1 MAENAV
7 NTAASTPTVTKV
19 MTSPLTP
26 EKRPQS
32 NGHASPIYQKTNQ
45 DSPSIKHTDALTPP
59 TVTEKKTQ
67 TNGHASPSRHP
78 ANTNSH
84 AGKQYMEGY
93 LKTDDRMRLAKE
105 RREER
110 ERGLAAREQ
119 AIKEKERRAQL
130 QYEKTVEERWKRLEE
145 QRQKE
150 ELRRAAVEEKRRQQ
164 LEEEKERLEALMR
177 RSLER
182 SLQLEN
188 RNKRW
193 AWGPNGTAQGDWE
206 NAPPSL
212 SAASAHPHDLA
223 APSPAAIESGNAHHG
238 HLNSMDKLKVNRL
251 VTHTHSSLAHCNS
264 AAELH
269 LSCLRCKVPSSPHRG
284 SPSRR
289 RNNHVPTEES
299 SGTLSAPNTPK
310 KERLRRER
318 RTGSPATGS
327 PVRRAK
333 SPADVTRRSAS
344 PATPKLLPK
353 SRTQSPC
360 TVRQYPPSPMKHR
373 PATPV
378 SDSNRK
384 TEDKQ
389 AEIVKSEDPKVGRSL
404 KAEIH
409 QNKSPNNES
418 LDKAPKMETTV
429 SSTPPPERRTIKI
442 ENHINGSKEKK
453 SVVLENQQK
462 KNEKLETPEKKHPIT
477 NCNDVTANKCAD
489 PSPVNSP
496 GRVVAGTTDAEEAS
510 RLLAERRRLA
520 RVLKEQEE
528 KQRRE
533 LEEQEKLKSER
544 LKKRQLEERA
554 RQEEKA
560 RQAEEEK
567 CRHEQERK
575 KREQEE
581 KKHKEKELQAQMEK
595 EKEEAE
601 IRAQKDAER
610 QRQKREIFK
619 QQEEQERQ
627 QRKKRIE
634 EIMKRT
640 RKGDGEMKREDSPEP
655 LSPVSHPISPPGGN
669 HLTSSSEVKSQAN
682 PIQTTSVHGQIDK
695 QESPGKRPENGCS
708 NEQMKSPAHMPAKNP
723 FLNGQVNINSTAVK
737 TEEKG
742 KVSEENAKTI
752 RQESKQVKTQSLQV
766 KEQIKREDT
775 SAAKVQVN
783 PLKSSPENT
792 VANIKS
798 IVMTDS
804 KPQVYTQVKV
814 PTNIPTHNLQE
825 NYLANGKCQTITQ
838 VAKQEASNQVKT
850 ADPVQMNGQATAQGP
865 RKDITGKKSDI
876 PHANAQRSS
885 TVTVPQAKTFTQAGR
900 HTITQ
905 VKSKEGGNDN
915 LPSSFTSLQ
924 ESKPPL
930 PLIRLDTLEGKS
942 GAAEDSADEVQ
953 YMEVSPVSREELI
966 SIPEFSPVNSPQQN
980 GMNNMCAL
988 EDLLDLTGQV
998 AYPRLS
1004 PAASL
1009 GDCNKNL
1016 IEGVCSPGSD
1026 SKLIPPSS
1034 DKHHVQ

>member
-7 NTAASTPTVTKV
+7 STTTVTKV

-26 EKRPQS
+26 EKKPQS
-32 NGHASPIYQKTNQ
+32 NGHSSPTYQKTNQ
-45 DSPSIKHTDALTPP
+45 GSPSMKQTDALAPP

-78 ANTNSH
+78 ANTNAH

-110 ERGLAAREQ
+110 EKSLAAREQ

-193 AWGPNGTAQGDWE
+193 VWGPNGTAQV
-206 NAPPSL
+206 PPS
-212 SAASAHPHDLA
+212 PHR
-223 APSPAAIESGNAHHG
+223 SPY
-238 HLNSMDKLKVNRL
+238 
-251 VTHTHSSLAHCNS
+251 
-264 AAELH
+264 
-269 LSCLRCKVPSSPHRG
+269 RG

-289 RNNHVPTEES
+289 RNNPVPVEES
-299 SGTLSAPNTPK
+299 SGAVSAPSTPK

-353 SRTQSPC
+353 NRTQSPC
-360 TVRQYPPSPMKHR
+360 AVRQYPPSPMKHR

-378 SDSNRK
+378 SDNNKK
-384 TEDKQ
+384 TQDKKAED
-389 AEIVKSEDPKVGRSL
+389 VKSQDPKEG
-404 KAEIH
+404 
-409 QNKSPNNES
+409 PNNES
-418 LDKAPKMETTV
+418 LDKAPKMETPV
-429 SSTPPPERRTIKI
+429 SGTPPPERRTIKI
-442 ENHINGSKEKK
+442 ENHTNGAKEKK
-453 SVVLENQQK
+453 SVVLESQQK
-462 KNEKLETPEKKHPIT
+462 KNDKMETPEKNHPKS
-477 NCNDVTANKCAD
+477 NCNDLTSNKCAD

-496 GRVVAGTTDAEEAS
+496 GKVVTGMTDAEEAS

-533 LEEQEKLKSER
+533 LEEQEKLKSEQ

-554 RQEEKA
+554 RQEEKN

-567 CRHEQERK
+567 CRQEQQQK

-581 KKHKEKELQAQMEK
+581 KKKKERELQAQMEK

-610 QRQKREIFK
+610 QRQEREHFK

-640 RKGDGEMKREDSPEP
+640 RKSDSEMKREDSPEP
-655 LSPVSHPISPPGGN
+655 LSPVSHPVSPPGGN
-669 HLTSSSEVKSQAN
+669 HLTSSAEVKSQAN
-682 PIQTTSVHGQIDK
+682 IMQTTTVHGQTYK
-695 QESPGKRPENGCS
+695 QERSEGKRPENGCM
-708 NEQMKSPAHMPAKNP
+708 NKQMKSSPHIPAKNP
-723 FLNGQVNINSTAVK
+723 SLNSQVNMNHSAVK

-752 RQESKQVKTQSLQV
+752 RQESEQVKTPSLQV
-766 KEQIKREDT
+766 KEEVKREDT
-775 SAAKVQVN
+775 STAKVQVT
-783 PLKSSPENT
+783 PLKSSLENT
-792 VANIKS
+792 VANITS
-798 IVMTDS
+798 VVTTES
-804 KPQVYTQVKV
+804 KPKVSTQVKV
-814 PTNIPTHNLQE
+814 PANMPTRSLQE
-825 NYLANGKCQTITQ
+825 NNLTDGKSQTITQ
-838 VAKQEASNQVKT
+838 VAKQEVSNQVKT
-850 ADPVQMNGQATAQGP
+850 PVTVQMNGQATAQGP
-865 RKDITGKKSDI
+865 KKDITVKKSDI
-876 PHANAQRSS
+876 PDANRQGTS
-885 TVTVPQAKTFTQAGR
+885 TVTVPQANTLTQTGG
-900 HTITQ
+900 HMITQ
-905 VKSKEGGNDN
+905 SKVGAKDHQ
-915 LPSSFTSLQ
+915 PSSLTPLP

-930 PLIRLDTLEGKS
+930 PLIHLDTLEGKS
-942 GAAEDSADEVQ
+942 GATEDSADEVQ
-953 YMEVSPVSREELI
+953 YMEVSPVSKEELI
-966 SIPEFSPVNSPQQN
+966 SIPEFSPVHSPQQN
-980 GMNNMCAL
+980 GMSNMRAL

-1026 SKLIPPSS
+1026 SKLIPTNPPAS

>member
-7 NTAASTPTVTKV
+7 NTAVSATTAATKV

-32 NGHASPIYQKTNQ
+32 NGHASPTHQKTNQ
-45 DSPSIKHTDALTPP
+45 GSPSIKHTDALTPP

-78 ANTNSH
+78 TNTNAH
-84 AGKQYMEGY
+84 ADMEGY

-110 ERGLAAREQ
+110 EKSLAAREQ

-164 LEEEKERLEALMR
+164 LEEEKSAFTTMFFLERLILKRSGQRMKEEQGGMRGSECLVFPVLERHTQERLEALMR

-206 NAPPSL
+206 NALPPL
-212 SAASAHPHDLA
+212 SAASALPHDLA
-223 APSPAAIESGNAHHG
+223 APSPAAIESGN
-238 HLNSMDKLKVNRL
+238 
-251 VTHTHSSLAHCNS
+251 
-264 AAELH
+264 
-269 LSCLRCKVPSSPHRG
+269 VPPSPHRSPYRG

-289 RNNHVPTEES
+289 RNNPVPTEES
-299 SGTLSAPNTPK
+299 SGAFSAPNTPK

-333 SPADVTRRSAS
+333 SPADVARRSAS

-378 SDSNRK
+378 NDSNRK

-389 AEIVKSEDPKVGRSL
+389 AEDVKTQDPQEGRSL

-429 SSTPPPERRTIKI
+429 SSTPPPERRTMKI
-442 ENHINGSKEKK
+442 ENHINGAKEKK

-462 KNEKLETPEKKHPIT
+462 KNEKVETPEKKHPKS
-477 NCNDVTANKCAD
+477 NGNDVTPNKCAD

-496 GRVVAGTTDAEEAS
+496 GKVAAGTTDAEEAS

-533 LEEQEKLKSER
+533 LEEQEKLKSEQ

-567 CRHEQERK
+567 CRQEQERK

-581 KKHKEKELQAQMEK
+581 KKQKEKELQAQMEK

-610 QRQKREIFK
+610 QRQERELSK

-627 QRKKRIE
+627 QRKKVVRPAAIH
-634 EIMKRT
+634 
-640 RKGDGEMKREDSPEP
+640 S
-655 LSPVSHPISPPGGN
+655 GN
-669 HLTSSSEVKSQAN
+669 HLASSAEVKSQPN
-682 PIQTTSVHGQIDK
+682 PIQTTSVHGATDK
-695 QESPGKRPENGCS
+695 QESPGKRPENGCA
-708 NEQMKSPAHMPAKNP
+708 NDQIKSPAHMASKNP
-723 FLNGQVNINSTAVK
+723 SMNGQVIINSTAVK
-737 TEEKG
+737 TQEKG

-752 RQESKQVKTQSLQV
+752 RQENEHVKTQCLQV
-766 KEQIKREDT
+766 KEETNREDT
-775 SAAKVQVN
+775 SAAKVQVT
-783 PLKSSPENT
+783 PLKSLPENT
-792 VANIKS
+792 VTNIKS
-798 IVMTDS
+798 TVMTDS
-804 KPQVYTQVKV
+804 KPQVSTQVK
-814 PTNIPTHNLQE
+814 PPANIPTNNLT
-825 NYLANGKCQTITQ
+825 NGKSQTITQ
-838 VAKQEASNQVKT
+838 VAKQEANNQVKT
-850 ADPVQMNGQATAQGP
+850 PDSVQMNGQAAAQGP
-865 RKDITGKKSDI
+865 RKDITVKKSDT
-876 PHANAQRSS
+876 PHANGQGSP
-885 TVTVPQAKTFTQAGR
+885 TVAVPQAKTVTQAGG
-900 HTITQ
+900 HMITQ

-915 LPSSFTSLQ
+915 VPSSLTPLP
-924 ESKPPL
+924 ESKTPL
-930 PLIRLDTLEGKS
+930 PLIHLETLEGKS

-953 YMEVSPVSREELI
+953 YMEVSPVSKEELI
-966 SIPEFSPVNSPQQN
+966 SIPEFSPMNSPQQN
-980 GMNNMCAL
+980 GTNNMRAL

-1026 SKLIPPSS
+1026 SKLIPNNSPSS
-1034 DKHHVQ
+1034 DKQHVQ

>member
-7 NTAASTPTVTKV
+7 NTAVSTTTAVTKV
-19 MTSPLTP
+19 MTSPLTQ

-32 NGHASPIYQKTNQ
+32 NGHASPTYQKTNQ
-45 DSPSIKHTDALTPP
+45 GSPSIKHTDALTPP

-182 SLQLEN
+182 SLQMEN

-193 AWGPNGTAQGDWE
+193 AWGPNGTAQ
-206 NAPPSL
+206 
-212 SAASAHPHDLA
+212 
-223 APSPAAIESGNAHHG
+223 
-238 HLNSMDKLKVNRL
+238 
-251 VTHTHSSLAHCNS
+251 
-264 AAELH
+264 
-269 LSCLRCKVPSSPHRG
+269 VPSSPHRG

-327 PVRRAK
+327 PVRRDK

-384 TEDKQ
+384 TEHKQ

-418 LDKAPKMETTV
+418 LNKAPKMETTV

-453 SVVLENQQK
+453 SVVLESQQK
-462 KNEKLETPEKKHPIT
+462 NNEKLETPEKKHPKS

-510 RLLAERRRLA
+510 RLLAERRHLA

-528 KQRRE
+528 KQHRE

-610 QRQKREIFK
+610 QRQEREIFK

-655 LSPVSHPISPPGGN
+655 LSPVYHPISPPGGN
-669 HLTSSSEVKSQAN
+669 HLTSSSEFKSQAN
-682 PIQTTSVHGQIDK
+682 PIHTTSVHGQIDK

-723 FLNGQVNINSTAVK
+723 FLNGQVNIDSTAVK

-752 RQESKQVKTQSLQV
+752 RQESEQVKPQSLQV
-766 KEQIKREDT
+766 KEEIKGEDT
-775 SAAKVQVN
+775 SAAKVQVT

-825 NYLANGKCQTITQ
+825 NYLTNGKCQTITQ

-850 ADPVQMNGQATAQGP
+850 PDPVQMNGQATAQGP

-876 PHANAQRSS
+876 PHANGQGSS

-915 LPSSFTSLQ
+915 LPSSLTSLQ

-953 YMEVSPVSREELI
+953 YMEVSPVSKEELI

-980 GMNNMCAL
+980 GMNNMRAL
-988 EDLLDLTGQV
+988 EDLLHLTGQV

-1016 IEGVCSPGSD
+1016 IEGVCSPGSV

>member
-1 MAENAV
+1 MAENPV
-7 NTAASTPTVTKV
+7 NTSTTGERKAANNA

-32 NGHASPIYQKTNQ
+32 NGHASPTYQKNNQ
-45 DSPSIKHTDALTPP
+45 GSPSVKPTDALTPP

-78 ANTNSH
+78 AN
-84 AGKQYMEGY
+84 AQADLEGY

-110 ERGLAAREQ
+110 EKSLAAREQ

-193 AWGPNGTAQGDWE
+193 VWGPNGPTQ
-206 NAPPSL
+206 
-212 SAASAHPHDLA
+212 
-223 APSPAAIESGNAHHG
+223 
-238 HLNSMDKLKVNRL
+238 
-251 VTHTHSSLAHCNS
+251 
-264 AAELH
+264 
-269 LSCLRCKVPSSPHRG
+269 VPSSPHRSPYRG

-289 RNNHVPTEES
+289 RNNPVQAEES
-299 SGTLSAPNTPK
+299 SGAVSAPNTPK

-327 PVRRAK
+327 PIRRAK

-360 TVRQYPPSPMKHR
+360 TVRQFPPSPMKHR
-373 PATPV
+373 TAI
-378 SDSNRK
+378 SENSKN

-389 AEIVKSEDPKVGRSL
+389 AEDVKESKFV

-409 QNKSPNNES
+409 QNKSINSEN
-418 LDKAPKMETTV
+418 LDKAAKIQPPIF
-429 SSTPPPERRTIKI
+429 STPPTERRTVKI
-442 ENHINGSKEKK
+442 ECNGTNGAKDKT
-453 SVVLENQQK
+453 SVALENQQK
-462 KNEKLETPEKKHPIT
+462 KNDKTETPEKKHPKS
-477 NCNDVTANKCAD
+477 NCADVTANKSAD
-489 PSPVNSP
+489 ASPVNSA
-496 GRVVAGTTDAEEAS
+496 GKVIAGTTDAEEAS

-520 RVLKEQEE
+520 RLLKEQQE
-528 KQRRE
+528 KQRRD
-533 LEEQEKLKSER
+533 LEEQEKLKSEQ

-554 RQEEKA
+554 RQEERI
-560 RQAEEEK
+560 RQAEQEK
-567 CRHEQERK
+567 CRLEQQQK

-581 KKHKEKELQAQMEK
+581 KKLKEKELQAHMEK

-601 IRAQKDAER
+601 SRAQKNAER
-610 QRQKREIFK
+610 QQQERELSK

-640 RKGDGEMKREDSPEP
+640 RKSDGEMKRDGSPEA
-655 LSPVSHPISPPGGN
+655 LSPVSYPVSPPGSN
-669 HLTSSSEVKSQAN
+669 HLISSAELKSPPHLLQSN
-682 PIQTTSVHGQIDK
+682 SMNGQTYK
-695 QESPGKRPENGCS
+695 QEIAGKRAETGCS
-708 NEQMKSPAHMPAKNP
+708 NEQVKSPSHIPIKKP
-723 FLNGQVNINSTAVK
+723 SPNGQMNTSATAAK

-742 KVSEENAKTI
+742 KVSEESAKTI
-752 RQESKQVKTQSLQV
+752 RQDTEHFRTQSLQP
-766 KEQIKREDT
+766 KED
-775 SAAKVQVN
+775 AKVQI
-783 PLKSSPENT
+783 SPPKCSPIHT
-792 VANIKS
+792 VANINITMTQISSQMKAPPNIPPRSFQENNLTNGKS
-798 IVMTDS
+798 QTLT
-804 KPQVYTQVKV
+804 QVVKQESGTQVKT
-814 PTNIPTHNLQE
+814 PLT
-825 NYLANGKCQTITQ
+825 
-838 VAKQEASNQVKT
+838 
-850 ADPVQMNGQATAQGP
+850 VQMNGQATNQVFK
-865 RKDITGKKSDI
+865 KDITVKKPDI
-876 PHANAQRSS
+876 PHANGQSSS
-885 TVTVPQAKTFTQAGR
+885 TATVPQAKSISQAGGHLITQA
-900 HTITQ
+900 
-905 VKSKEGGNDN
+905 KSKEGGKDSP
-915 LPSSFTSLQ
+915 PSSLTPLP

-930 PLIRLDTLEGKS
+930 PLIHLDTVEGKS
-942 GAAEDSADEVQ
+942 AAADDSADEVQ
-953 YMEVSPVSREELI
+953 YMEVSPVSKEELI

-980 GMNNMCAL
+980 GTSNMRAL

-1026 SKLIPPSS
+1026 SKLLSSNSPAS

>member
-7 NTAASTPTVTKV
+7 NTAASTPTAVTKV

-223 APSPAAIESGNAHHG
+223 APSPAAIESGN
-238 HLNSMDKLKVNRL
+238 
-251 VTHTHSSLAHCNS
+251 
-264 AAELH
+264 
-269 LSCLRCKVPSSPHRG
+269 VPSSPHRG

>member
-1 MAENAV
+1 MAENHV
-7 NTAASTPTVTKV
+7 NTSTTAATNA

-32 NGHASPIYQKTNQ
+32 NGHASPTHQKNNQ
-45 DSPSIKHTDALTPP
+45 GSPSVKPTDALTPP

-78 ANTNSH
+78 ANTNATQ
-84 AGKQYMEGY
+84 AGKQHLEGY

-110 ERGLAAREQ
+110 EKSLAAREQ

-193 AWGPNGTAQGDWE
+193 VWGPNGPTQGEWE
-206 NAPPSL
+206 NAPPPL
-212 SAASAHPHDLA
+212 LPHDLA
-223 APSPAAIESGNAHHG
+223 APSPAAIESGN
-238 HLNSMDKLKVNRL
+238 
-251 VTHTHSSLAHCNS
+251 
-264 AAELH
+264 
-269 LSCLRCKVPSSPHRG
+269 VPSSPHRSPYRG

-289 RNNHVPTEES
+289 RNNPVQAEES
-299 SGTLSAPNTPK
+299 SGAVSAPNTPK

-327 PVRRAK
+327 PIRRAK
-333 SPADVTRRSAS
+333 SPADFTRRSAS

-360 TVRQYPPSPMKHR
+360 TVRQFPPSPMKHR
-373 PATPV
+373 ITPAF
-378 SDSNRK
+378 SESSKN

-389 AEIVKSEDPKVGRSL
+389 AEDVKERKSV

-409 QNKSPNNES
+409 QNKSLNSES
-418 LDKAPKMETTV
+418 LDKSPKIEPPV
-429 SSTPPPERRTIKI
+429 SSTPPPERRTVKI
-442 ENHINGSKEKK
+442 EYNGTNGAKDKTR
-453 SVVLENQQK
+453 VALENQQK
-462 KNEKLETPEKKHPIT
+462 KIDRTETILNQHPKS
-477 NCNDVTANKCAD
+477 NCTDVTANKSAD
-489 PSPVNSP
+489 ASPVNSA
-496 GRVVAGTTDAEEAS
+496 GKVIAGTTDAEEAS

-520 RVLKEQEE
+520 RMLKEQQE
-528 KQRRE
+528 KQRRD
-533 LEEQEKLKSER
+533 LEEQEKLKSEQ

-554 RQEEKA
+554 RQEEKI
-560 RQAEEEK
+560 RQAEQEK
-567 CRHEQERK
+567 CRLEQQQK

-581 KKHKEKELQAQMEK
+581 KKLKEKELQAHMEK

-601 IRAQKDAER
+601 SRAQKNAER
-610 QRQKREIFK
+610 ERQERELFK

-640 RKGDGEMKREDSPEP
+640 RKSDSEMKRDGSPEA
-655 LSPVSHPISPPGGN
+655 LSPVSYPGSPPGSN
-669 HLTSSSEVKSQAN
+669 HLTSSTELKS
-682 PIQTTSVHGQIDK
+682 PPHLLQTNSMNGQTYK
-695 QESPGKRPENGCS
+695 QEITGKRPETGCT
-708 NEQMKSPAHMPAKNP
+708 NEQVKSPSHIPIKKP
-723 FLNGQVNINSTAVK
+723 SPNGQMNTSPTAAK

-742 KVSEENAKTI
+742 KVSEESAKTI
-752 RQESKQVKTQSLQV
+752 RQDTEHFRTQSLQP
-766 KEQIKREDT
+766 KEE
-775 SAAKVQVN
+775 AKVQI
-783 PLKSSPENT
+783 SPPKCSPIHT
-792 VANIKS
+792 VANINITMTQTSSQMKVPPNIPPRSFQENNLTNGKS
-798 IVMTDS
+798 QTL
-804 KPQVYTQVKV
+804 TQVV
-814 PTNIPTHNLQE
+814 
-825 NYLANGKCQTITQ
+825 
-838 VAKQEASNQVKT
+838 KQESGNQAKMSLT
-850 ADPVQMNGQATAQGP
+850 VQMNGQATNQGSK
-865 RKDITGKKSDI
+865 KDITVKKPDI
-876 PHANAQRSS
+876 PHANGQSSS
-885 TVTVPQAKTFTQAGR
+885 TATVPQVKSVTQAGG
-900 HTITQ
+900 HLITQ
-905 VKSKEGGNDN
+905 AKSKDGGKDSP
-915 LPSSFTSLQ
+915 PSSLTPLP

-930 PLIRLDTLEGKS
+930 PLIHLDTVEGKS
-942 GAAEDSADEVQ
+942 GAADDSADEVQ
-953 YMEVSPVSREELI
+953 YMEVSPVSKEELI

-980 GMNNMCAL
+980 GTSNMRAL

-1004 PAASL
+1004 SAASL

-1016 IEGVCSPGSD
+1016 IEGICSPGSD
-1026 SKLIPPSS
+1026 SKLLSS
-1034 DKHHVQ
+1034 HSPAAEKRHVQ

>member
-7 NTAASTPTVTKV
+7 NTDVSTTTVTQV

-32 NGHASPIYQKTNQ
+32 NSHASPTYQKTNQ
-45 DSPSIKHTDALTPP
+45 GSPSIKHTDALTPP

-67 TNGHASPSRHP
+67 TNGHASPSHHP
-78 ANTNSH
+78 PNTNAL

-110 ERGLAAREQ
+110 ERSLAAREQ

-206 NAPPSL
+206 NAPPPL
-212 SAASAHPHDLA
+212 SAASALPHDIA
-223 APSPAAIESGNAHHG
+223 APSPSAIESGN
-238 HLNSMDKLKVNRL
+238 
-251 VTHTHSSLAHCNS
+251 
-264 AAELH
+264 
-269 LSCLRCKVPSSPHRG
+269 VPSSPHRSPYRG

-289 RNNHVPTEES
+289 RNNPVPTEES
-299 SGTLSAPNTPK
+299 SGALSAPNTPK

-333 SPADVTRRSAS
+333 SPADVTRCSAS

-389 AEIVKSEDPKVGRSL
+389 AEDIRSQDPKEGRSL

-409 QNKSPNNES
+409 QNRSPNNES
-418 LDKAPKMETTV
+418 LDKEPKMETSV
-429 SSTPPPERRTIKI
+429 SSTPPPERRTKI

-462 KNEKLETPEKKHPIT
+462 KNEKVETPEKKNPKS
-477 NCNDVTANKCAD
+477 NCNDVTAD
-489 PSPVNSP
+489 PSPLNSP
-496 GRVVAGTTDAEEAS
+496 GKVVAGTTDAEEAS

-520 RVLKEQEE
+520 KVLKEQEE

-533 LEEQEKLKSER
+533 LEEQEKLKSEQ
-544 LKKRQLEERA
+544 LKKRQLENRA

-560 RQAEEEK
+560 HQAEEEK
-567 CRHEQERK
+567 CRQEQERK

-581 KKHKEKELQAQMEK
+581 KKQKEKELQAQTEK

-610 QRQKREIFK
+610 QRQERELFK

-640 RKGDGEMKREDSPEP
+640 RKSDCEMKREDSPEP
-655 LSPVSHPISPPGGN
+655 LSPVSHPISPPGSN
-669 HLTSSSEVKSQAN
+669 HLISNAEVKSQAN
-682 PIQTTSVHGQIDK
+682 SIQTTSVHGQSDK
-695 QESPGKRPENGCS
+695 QESPGKPPENGCA
-708 NEQMKSPAHMPAKNP
+708 NEQMKSPAHMPSKNP
-723 FLNGQVNINSTAVK
+723 SLNGHVNMNSTAVK
-737 TEEKG
+737 TQEKD

-752 RQESKQVKTQSLQV
+752 RQESEELKTQSLQM
-766 KEQIKREDT
+766 KEEIKREDA
-775 SAAKVQVN
+775 SAAKVQVT

-792 VANIKS
+792 VADIKS
-798 IVMTDS
+798 IVMTD
-804 KPQVYTQVKV
+804 KAPANT
-814 PTNIPTHNLQE
+814 PTHNNLT
-825 NYLANGKCQTITQ
+825 NGKSQTITQ
-838 VAKQEASNQVKT
+838 VAKQEANIQVKT
-850 ADPVQMNGQATAQGP
+850 PDSVQMNGQATAQGP
-865 RKDITGKKSDI
+865 KKEITVKKSDI
-876 PHANAQRSS
+876 PHANGQGSS
-885 TVTVPQAKTFTQAGR
+885 TVTVPQATTVPQAGG
-900 HTITQ
+900 HMITQ
-905 VKSKEGGNDN
+905 KPKEGGNDSP
-915 LPSSFTSLQ
+915 PSSLTPLP

-953 YMEVSPVSREELI
+953 YMEVSPVSKEELI
-966 SIPEFSPVNSPQQN
+966 SIPEFSPVNSPQQI
-980 GMNNMCAL
+980 GMNNMRAL

-1026 SKLIPPSS
+1026 SKLVPSNPPAS

>member
-1 MAENAV
+1 MAENPV
-7 NTAASTPTVTKV
+7 NTSTTAANNA

-32 NGHASPIYQKTNQ
+32 NGHASPTYQKNNQ
-45 DSPSIKHTDALTPP
+45 GSPSVKPTDALTPP

-78 ANTNSH
+78 ANAQ
-84 AGKQYMEGY
+84 AGKQYLEGY

-110 ERGLAAREQ
+110 EKSLAAREQ

-193 AWGPNGTAQGDWE
+193 VWGPNGPTQ
-206 NAPPSL
+206 
-212 SAASAHPHDLA
+212 
-223 APSPAAIESGNAHHG
+223 
-238 HLNSMDKLKVNRL
+238 
-251 VTHTHSSLAHCNS
+251 
-264 AAELH
+264 
-269 LSCLRCKVPSSPHRG
+269 VPSSPHRSPYRG

-289 RNNHVPTEES
+289 RNNPVQAEES
-299 SGTLSAPNTPK
+299 SGAVSAPNTPK

-327 PVRRAK
+327 PIRRAK

-360 TVRQYPPSPMKHR
+360 TVRQFPPSPMKHR
-373 PATPV
+373 TAI
-378 SDSNRK
+378 SENSKN

-389 AEIVKSEDPKVGRSL
+389 AEDVKESKFV

-409 QNKSPNNES
+409 QNKSINSEN
-418 LDKAPKMETTV
+418 LDKAAKIQPPIF
-429 SSTPPPERRTIKI
+429 STPPTERRTVKI
-442 ENHINGSKEKK
+442 ECNGTNGAKDKT
-453 SVVLENQQK
+453 SVALENQQK
-462 KNEKLETPEKKHPIT
+462 KNDKTETPEKKHPKS
-477 NCNDVTANKCAD
+477 NCADVTANKSAD
-489 PSPVNSP
+489 ASPVNSA
-496 GRVVAGTTDAEEAS
+496 GKVIAGTTDAEEAS

-520 RVLKEQEE
+520 RLLKEQQE
-528 KQRRE
+528 KQRRD
-533 LEEQEKLKSER
+533 LEEQEKLKSEQ

-554 RQEEKA
+554 RQEERI
-560 RQAEEEK
+560 RQAEQEK
-567 CRHEQERK
+567 CRLEQQQK

-581 KKHKEKELQAQMEK
+581 KKLKEKELQAHMEK

-601 IRAQKDAER
+601 SRAQKNAER
-610 QRQKREIFK
+610 QQQERELSK

-640 RKGDGEMKREDSPEP
+640 RKSDGEMKRDGSPEA
-655 LSPVSHPISPPGGN
+655 LSPVSYPVSPPGSN
-669 HLTSSSEVKSQAN
+669 HLISSAELKSPPHLLQSN
-682 PIQTTSVHGQIDK
+682 SMNGQTYK
-695 QESPGKRPENGCS
+695 QEIAGKRAETGCS
-708 NEQMKSPAHMPAKNP
+708 NEQVKSPSHIPIKKP
-723 FLNGQVNINSTAVK
+723 SPNGQMNTSATAAK

-742 KVSEENAKTI
+742 KVSEESAKTI
-752 RQESKQVKTQSLQV
+752 RQDTEHFRTQSLQP
-766 KEQIKREDT
+766 KED
-775 SAAKVQVN
+775 AKVQI
-783 PLKSSPENT
+783 SPPKCSPIHT
-792 VANIKS
+792 VANINITMTQISSQMKAPPNIPPRSFQENNLTNGKS
-798 IVMTDS
+798 QTLT
-804 KPQVYTQVKV
+804 QVVKQESGTQVKT
-814 PTNIPTHNLQE
+814 PLT
-825 NYLANGKCQTITQ
+825 
-838 VAKQEASNQVKT
+838 
-850 ADPVQMNGQATAQGP
+850 VQMNGQATNQVFK
-865 RKDITGKKSDI
+865 KDITVKKPDI
-876 PHANAQRSS
+876 PHANGQSSS
-885 TVTVPQAKTFTQAGR
+885 TATVPQAKSISQAGGHLITQA
-900 HTITQ
+900 
-905 VKSKEGGNDN
+905 KSKEGGKDSP
-915 LPSSFTSLQ
+915 PSSLTPLP

-930 PLIRLDTLEGKS
+930 PLIHLDTVEGKS
-942 GAAEDSADEVQ
+942 AAADDSADEVQ
-953 YMEVSPVSREELI
+953 YMEVSPVSKEELI

-980 GMNNMCAL
+980 GTSNMRAL

-1026 SKLIPPSS
+1026 SKLLSSNSPAS

>member
-1 MAENAV
+1 MAENPV
-7 NTAASTPTVTKV
+7 NTSTTAANNA

-32 NGHASPIYQKTNQ
+32 NGHASPTYQKNNQ
-45 DSPSIKHTDALTPP
+45 GSPSVKPTDALTPP

-78 ANTNSH
+78 AN
-84 AGKQYMEGY
+84 AQADLEGY

-110 ERGLAAREQ
+110 EKSLAAREQ

-193 AWGPNGTAQGDWE
+193 VWGPNGPTQ
-206 NAPPSL
+206 
-212 SAASAHPHDLA
+212 
-223 APSPAAIESGNAHHG
+223 
-238 HLNSMDKLKVNRL
+238 
-251 VTHTHSSLAHCNS
+251 
-264 AAELH
+264 
-269 LSCLRCKVPSSPHRG
+269 VPSSPHRSPYRG

-289 RNNHVPTEES
+289 RNNPVQAEES
-299 SGTLSAPNTPK
+299 SGAVSAPNTPK

-327 PVRRAK
+327 PIRRAK

-360 TVRQYPPSPMKHR
+360 TVRQFPPSPMKHR
-373 PATPV
+373 TAI
-378 SDSNRK
+378 SENSKN

-389 AEIVKSEDPKVGRSL
+389 AEDVKESKFV

-409 QNKSPNNES
+409 QNKSINSEN
-418 LDKAPKMETTV
+418 LDKAAKIQPPIF
-429 SSTPPPERRTIKI
+429 STPPTERRTVKI
-442 ENHINGSKEKK
+442 ECNGTNGAKDKT
-453 SVVLENQQK
+453 SVALENQQK
-462 KNEKLETPEKKHPIT
+462 KNDKTETPEKKHPKS
-477 NCNDVTANKCAD
+477 NCADVTANKSAD
-489 PSPVNSP
+489 ASPVNSA
-496 GRVVAGTTDAEEAS
+496 GKVIAGTTDAEEAS

-520 RVLKEQEE
+520 RLLKEQQE
-528 KQRRE
+528 KQRRD
-533 LEEQEKLKSER
+533 LEEQEKLKSEQ

-554 RQEEKA
+554 RQEERI
-560 RQAEEEK
+560 RQAEQEK
-567 CRHEQERK
+567 CRLEQQQK

-581 KKHKEKELQAQMEK
+581 KKLKEKELQAHMEK

-601 IRAQKDAER
+601 SRAQKNAER
-610 QRQKREIFK
+610 QQQERELSK

-640 RKGDGEMKREDSPEP
+640 RKSDGEMKRDGSPEA
-655 LSPVSHPISPPGGN
+655 LSPVSYPVSPPGSN
-669 HLTSSSEVKSQAN
+669 HLISSAELKSPPHLLQSN
-682 PIQTTSVHGQIDK
+682 SMNGQTYK
-695 QESPGKRPENGCS
+695 QEIAGKRAETGCS
-708 NEQMKSPAHMPAKNP
+708 NEQVKSPSHIPIKKP
-723 FLNGQVNINSTAVK
+723 SPNGQMNTSATAAK

-742 KVSEENAKTI
+742 KVSEESAKTI
-752 RQESKQVKTQSLQV
+752 RQDTEHFRTQSLQP
-766 KEQIKREDT
+766 KED
-775 SAAKVQVN
+775 AKVQI
-783 PLKSSPENT
+783 SPPKCSPIHT
-792 VANIKS
+792 VANINITMTQISSQMKAPPNIPPRSFQENNLTNGKS
-798 IVMTDS
+798 QTLT
-804 KPQVYTQVKV
+804 QVVKQESGTQVKT
-814 PTNIPTHNLQE
+814 PLT
-825 NYLANGKCQTITQ
+825 
-838 VAKQEASNQVKT
+838 
-850 ADPVQMNGQATAQGP
+850 VQMNGQATNQVFK
-865 RKDITGKKSDI
+865 KDITVKKPDI
-876 PHANAQRSS
+876 PHANGQSSS
-885 TVTVPQAKTFTQAGR
+885 TATVPQAKSISQAGGHLITQA
-900 HTITQ
+900 
-905 VKSKEGGNDN
+905 KSKEGGKDSP
-915 LPSSFTSLQ
+915 PSSLTPLP

-930 PLIRLDTLEGKS
+930 PLIHLDTVEGKS
-942 GAAEDSADEVQ
+942 AAADDSADEVQ
-953 YMEVSPVSREELI
+953 YMEVSPVSKEELI

-980 GMNNMCAL
+980 GTSNMRAL

-1026 SKLIPPSS
+1026 SKLLSSNSPAS

>member
-7 NTAASTPTVTKV
+7 NTAASTPTAVTKV

-223 APSPAAIESGNAHHG
+223 APSPAAIESGN
-238 HLNSMDKLKVNRL
+238 
-251 VTHTHSSLAHCNS
+251 
-264 AAELH
+264 
-269 LSCLRCKVPSSPHRG
+269 VPSSPHRG

-953 YMEVSPVSREELI
+953 YMEVR
-966 SIPEFSPVNSPQQN
+966 
-980 GMNNMCAL
+980 
-988 EDLLDLTGQV
+988 
-998 AYPRLS
+998 
-1004 PAASL
+1004 
-1009 GDCNKNL
+1009 
-1016 IEGVCSPGSD
+1016 
-1026 SKLIPPSS
+1026 
-1034 DKHHVQ
+1034 

>member
-1 MAENAV
+1 MAENPV
-7 NTAASTPTVTKV
+7 NTSTTANNA

-32 NGHASPIYQKTNQ
+32 NGHASPTYQKNNQ
-45 DSPSIKHTDALTPP
+45 GSPSVKPTDALTPP

-78 ANTNSH
+78 ANAQ
-84 AGKQYMEGY
+84 AGKQYLEGY

-110 ERGLAAREQ
+110 EKSLAAREQ

-193 AWGPNGTAQGDWE
+193 VWGPNGPTQ
-206 NAPPSL
+206 
-212 SAASAHPHDLA
+212 
-223 APSPAAIESGNAHHG
+223 
-238 HLNSMDKLKVNRL
+238 
-251 VTHTHSSLAHCNS
+251 
-264 AAELH
+264 
-269 LSCLRCKVPSSPHRG
+269 VPSSPHRSPYRG

-289 RNNHVPTEES
+289 RNNPVQAEES
-299 SGTLSAPNTPK
+299 SGAVSAPNTPK

-327 PVRRAK
+327 PIRRAK

-360 TVRQYPPSPMKHR
+360 TVRQFPPSPMKHR
-373 PATPV
+373 TAI
-378 SDSNRK
+378 SENSKN

-389 AEIVKSEDPKVGRSL
+389 AEDVKESKFV

-409 QNKSPNNES
+409 QNKSINSEN
-418 LDKAPKMETTV
+418 LDKAAKIQPPIF
-429 SSTPPPERRTIKI
+429 STPPTERRTVKI
-442 ENHINGSKEKK
+442 ECNGTNGAKDKT
-453 SVVLENQQK
+453 SVALENQQK
-462 KNEKLETPEKKHPIT
+462 KNDKTETPEKKHPKS
-477 NCNDVTANKCAD
+477 NCADVTANKSAD
-489 PSPVNSP
+489 ASPVNSA
-496 GRVVAGTTDAEEAS
+496 GKVIAGTTDAEEAS

-520 RVLKEQEE
+520 RLLKEQQE
-528 KQRRE
+528 KQRRD
-533 LEEQEKLKSER
+533 LEEQEKLKSEQ

-554 RQEEKA
+554 RQEERI
-560 RQAEEEK
+560 RQAEQEK
-567 CRHEQERK
+567 CRLEQQQK

-581 KKHKEKELQAQMEK
+581 KKLKEKELQAHMEK

-601 IRAQKDAER
+601 SRAQKNAER
-610 QRQKREIFK
+610 QQQERELSK

-640 RKGDGEMKREDSPEP
+640 RKSDGEMKRDGSPEA
-655 LSPVSHPISPPGGN
+655 LSPVSYPVSPPGSN
-669 HLTSSSEVKSQAN
+669 HLISSAELKSPPHLLQSN
-682 PIQTTSVHGQIDK
+682 SMNGQTYK
-695 QESPGKRPENGCS
+695 QEIAGKRAETGCS
-708 NEQMKSPAHMPAKNP
+708 NEQVKSPSHIPIKKP
-723 FLNGQVNINSTAVK
+723 SPNGQMNTSATAAK

-742 KVSEENAKTI
+742 KVSEESAKTI
-752 RQESKQVKTQSLQV
+752 RQDTEHFRTQSLQP
-766 KEQIKREDT
+766 KED
-775 SAAKVQVN
+775 AKVQI
-783 PLKSSPENT
+783 SPPKCSPIHT
-792 VANIKS
+792 VANINITMTQISSQMKAPPNIPPRSFQENNLTNGKS
-798 IVMTDS
+798 QTLT
-804 KPQVYTQVKV
+804 QVVKQESGTQVKT
-814 PTNIPTHNLQE
+814 PLT
-825 NYLANGKCQTITQ
+825 
-838 VAKQEASNQVKT
+838 
-850 ADPVQMNGQATAQGP
+850 VQMNGQATNQVFK
-865 RKDITGKKSDI
+865 KDITVKKPDI
-876 PHANAQRSS
+876 PHANGQSSS
-885 TVTVPQAKTFTQAGR
+885 TATVPQAKSISQAGGHLITQA
-900 HTITQ
+900 
-905 VKSKEGGNDN
+905 KSKEGGKDSP
-915 LPSSFTSLQ
+915 PSSLTPLP

-930 PLIRLDTLEGKS
+930 PLIHLDTVEGKS
-942 GAAEDSADEVQ
+942 AAADDSADEVQ
-953 YMEVSPVSREELI
+953 YMEVSPVSKEELI

-980 GMNNMCAL
+980 GTSNMRAL

-1026 SKLIPPSS
+1026 SKLLSSNSPAS

>member
-1 MAENAV
+1 MAENPV
-7 NTAASTPTVTKV
+7 NTSTTGERKAATNA

-32 NGHASPIYQKTNQ
+32 NGHASPTYQKNNQ
-45 DSPSIKHTDALTPP
+45 GSPSVKPTDALTPP

-78 ANTNSH
+78 ANAQ
-84 AGKQYMEGY
+84 AGKQYLEGY

-110 ERGLAAREQ
+110 EKSLAAREQ

-193 AWGPNGTAQGDWE
+193 VWGPNGPTQ
-206 NAPPSL
+206 
-212 SAASAHPHDLA
+212 
-223 APSPAAIESGNAHHG
+223 
-238 HLNSMDKLKVNRL
+238 
-251 VTHTHSSLAHCNS
+251 
-264 AAELH
+264 
-269 LSCLRCKVPSSPHRG
+269 VPSSPHRSPYRG

-289 RNNHVPTEES
+289 RNNPVQAEES
-299 SGTLSAPNTPK
+299 SGAVSAPNTPK

-327 PVRRAK
+327 PIRRAK

-360 TVRQYPPSPMKHR
+360 TVRQFPPSPMKHR
-373 PATPV
+373 TAI
-378 SDSNRK
+378 SENSKN

-389 AEIVKSEDPKVGRSL
+389 AEDVKESKFV

-409 QNKSPNNES
+409 QNKSINSEN
-418 LDKAPKMETTV
+418 LDKAAKIQPPIF
-429 SSTPPPERRTIKI
+429 STPPTERRTVKI
-442 ENHINGSKEKK
+442 ECNGTNGAKDKT
-453 SVVLENQQK
+453 SVALENQQK
-462 KNEKLETPEKKHPIT
+462 KNDKTETPEKKHKS
-477 NCNDVTANKCAD
+477 NCADVTANKSAD
-489 PSPVNSP
+489 ASPVNSA
-496 GRVVAGTTDAEEAS
+496 GKVIAGTTDAEEAS

-520 RVLKEQEE
+520 RLLKEQQE
-528 KQRRE
+528 KQRKD
-533 LEEQEKLKSER
+533 LEEQEKLKSEQ

-554 RQEEKA
+554 RQEERI
-560 RQAEEEK
+560 RQAEQEK
-567 CRHEQERK
+567 CRLEQQQK

-581 KKHKEKELQAQMEK
+581 KKLKEKELQAHMEK

-601 IRAQKDAER
+601 SRAQKNAER
-610 QRQKREIFK
+610 QQQERELSK

-640 RKGDGEMKREDSPEP
+640 RKSDGEMKRDGSPEA
-655 LSPVSHPISPPGGN
+655 LSPVSYPVSPPGSN
-669 HLTSSSEVKSQAN
+669 HLISSAELKSPPHLLQSN
-682 PIQTTSVHGQIDK
+682 SMNGQTYK
-695 QESPGKRPENGCS
+695 QEIAGKRAETGCS
-708 NEQMKSPAHMPAKNP
+708 NEQVKSPSHIPIKKP
-723 FLNGQVNINSTAVK
+723 SPNGQMNTSATAAK

-742 KVSEENAKTI
+742 KVSEESAKTI
-752 RQESKQVKTQSLQV
+752 RQDTEHFRTQSLQP
-766 KEQIKREDT
+766 KED
-775 SAAKVQVN
+775 AKVQI
-783 PLKSSPENT
+783 SPPKCSPIHT
-792 VANIKS
+792 VANINITMTQISSQMKAPPNIPPRSFQENNLTNGKS
-798 IVMTDS
+798 QTLT
-804 KPQVYTQVKV
+804 QVVKQESGTQVKT
-814 PTNIPTHNLQE
+814 PLT
-825 NYLANGKCQTITQ
+825 
-838 VAKQEASNQVKT
+838 
-850 ADPVQMNGQATAQGP
+850 VQMNGQATNQVFK
-865 RKDITGKKSDI
+865 KDITVKKPDI
-876 PHANAQRSS
+876 PHANGQSSS
-885 TVTVPQAKTFTQAGR
+885 TATVPQAKSISQAGGHLITQA
-900 HTITQ
+900 
-905 VKSKEGGNDN
+905 KSKEGGKDSP
-915 LPSSFTSLQ
+915 PSSLTPLP

-930 PLIRLDTLEGKS
+930 PLIHLDTVEGKS
-942 GAAEDSADEVQ
+942 AAADDSADEVQ
-953 YMEVSPVSREELI
+953 YMEVSPVSKEELI

-980 GMNNMCAL
+980 GTSNMRAL

-1026 SKLIPPSS
+1026 SKLLSSNSPAS

>member
-7 NTAASTPTVTKV
+7 NTAVCTTTAVTKV

-32 NGHASPIYQKTNQ
+32 NGHASPTYQKTNQ
-45 DSPSIKHTDALTPP
+45 GSPSIKHAEALTPP

-67 TNGHASPSRHP
+67 TNGPASPSCHP

-84 AGKQYMEGY
+84 ADMEGY
-93 LKTDDRMRLAKE
+93 LKTDDRMKLAKE

-110 ERGLAAREQ
+110 ERSLVAREQ
-119 AIKEKERRAQL
+119 AMKEKERRAQM

-177 RSLER
+177 KSLER

-193 AWGPNGTAQGDWE
+193 AWGPNSTAQGDWE
-206 NAPPSL
+206 NAPPPH
-212 SAASAHPHDLA
+212 SAASALPHDLA
-223 APSPAAIESGNAHHG
+223 APSPAAVKSGN
-238 HLNSMDKLKVNRL
+238 
-251 VTHTHSSLAHCNS
+251 
-264 AAELH
+264 
-269 LSCLRCKVPSSPHRG
+269 VPSSPHRG

-289 RNNHVPTEES
+289 RNNPVPTEES
-299 SGTLSAPNTPK
+299 SGALTAPNTPK

-333 SPADVTRRSAS
+333 SPADVTHRSAS

-360 TVRQYPPSPMKHR
+360 TVRQYPPSPAKHR

-389 AEIVKSEDPKVGRSL
+389 AEDVKSQDPKEGTSL

-409 QNKSPNNES
+409 QNKSPDNES

-442 ENHINGSKEKK
+442 ENHSNGSKEKK
-453 SVVLENQQK
+453 IVVLENQLK
-462 KNEKLETPEKKHPIT
+462 KNEKLENPEKKHPKS
-477 NCNDVTANKCAD
+477 NCNDVTAIKCAD

-520 RVLKEQEE
+520 RALKEQEE
-528 KQRRE
+528 KQCRE
-533 LEEQEKLKSER
+533 SEEQEKLKTEQ
-544 LKKRQLEERA
+544 LKKRQLEERT

-567 CRHEQERK
+567 CRQEQERK

-581 KKHKEKELQAQMEK
+581 KKHKEKELQALMEK

-601 IRAQKDAER
+601 IRSQKDAER
-610 QRQKREIFK
+610 QQQERELFK

-655 LSPVSHPISPPGGN
+655 LSPVSHPVSPPVGN
-669 HLTSSSEVKSQAN
+669 HLTSSSEDKSQAN

-695 QESPGKRPENGCS
+695 QESPGKRLENGCA
-708 NEQMKSPAHMPAKNP
+708 NEHMPAKNP

-742 KVSEENAKTI
+742 KASEENAKTI
-752 RQESKQVKTQSLQV
+752 RQESEQVKTQSLQV
-766 KEQIKREDT
+766 KEEIKREDT
-775 SAAKVQVN
+775 SAAKVAVT

-804 KPQVYTQVKV
+804 KPQVYTQVKAPV
-814 PTNIPTHNLQE
+814 NIPTHNLQE
-825 NYLANGKCQTITQ
+825 TNLTNGKSQTITQ
-838 VAKQEASNQVKT
+838 VAKQVASNQVKT
-850 ADPVQMNGQATAQGP
+850 PDPVQMNGQATAQGP
-865 RKDITGKKSDI
+865 RKDITVKKSDI
-876 PHANAQRSS
+876 PHANGQGSSMSQNPLCLLFVWTLWRGRVEWQRTLQMKCSTWRLGEFD
-885 TVTVPQAKTFTQAGR
+885 TVTVST
-900 HTITQ
+900 
-905 VKSKEGGNDN
+905 
-915 LPSSFTSLQ
+915 
-924 ESKPPL
+924 
-930 PLIRLDTLEGKS
+930 
-942 GAAEDSADEVQ
+942 
-953 YMEVSPVSREELI
+953 YPVHWT
-966 SIPEFSPVNSPQQN
+966 
-980 GMNNMCAL
+980 AL
-988 EDLLDLTGQV
+988 
-998 AYPRLS
+998 
-1004 PAASL
+1004 
-1009 GDCNKNL
+1009 
-1016 IEGVCSPGSD
+1016 
-1026 SKLIPPSS
+1026 
-1034 DKHHVQ
+1034 H

>member
-7 NTAASTPTVTKV
+7 STTTVTKV

-26 EKRPQS
+26 EKKPQS
-32 NGHASPIYQKTNQ
+32 NGHSSPTYQKTNQ
-45 DSPSIKHTDALTPP
+45 GSPSMKQTDALAPP

-78 ANTNSH
+78 ANTNAH
-84 AGKQYMEGY
+84 ADMEGY

-110 ERGLAAREQ
+110 EKSLAAREQ

-193 AWGPNGTAQGDWE
+193 VWGPNGTAQGDWE
-206 NAPPSL
+206 NAPPPL
-212 SAASAHPHDLA
+212 SAASALSHDLA

-251 VTHTHSSLAHCNS
+251 LTHTHSSLARCNS
-264 AAELH
+264 PAELH
-269 LSCLRCKVPSSPHRG
+269 LSCLRCKVPPSPHRSPYRG

-289 RNNHVPTEES
+289 RNNPVPVEES
-299 SGTLSAPNTPK
+299 SGAVSAPSTPK

-353 SRTQSPC
+353 NRTQSPC
-360 TVRQYPPSPMKHR
+360 AVRQYPPSPMKHR

-378 SDSNRK
+378 SDNNKK
-384 TEDKQ
+384 TQDKKAED
-389 AEIVKSEDPKVGRSL
+389 VKSQDPKEG
-404 KAEIH
+404 
-409 QNKSPNNES
+409 PNNES
-418 LDKAPKMETTV
+418 LDKAPKMETPV
-429 SSTPPPERRTIKI
+429 SGTPPPERRTIKI
-442 ENHINGSKEKK
+442 ENHTNGAKEKK
-453 SVVLENQQK
+453 SVVLESQQK
-462 KNEKLETPEKKHPIT
+462 KNDKMETPEKNHPKS
-477 NCNDVTANKCAD
+477 NCNDLTSNKCAD

-496 GRVVAGTTDAEEAS
+496 GKVVTGMTDAEEAS

-533 LEEQEKLKSER
+533 LEEQEKLKSEQ

-554 RQEEKA
+554 RQEEKN

-567 CRHEQERK
+567 CRQEQQQK

-581 KKHKEKELQAQMEK
+581 KKKKERELQAQMEK

-610 QRQKREIFK
+610 QRQEREHFK

-640 RKGDGEMKREDSPEP
+640 RKSDSEMKREDSPEP
-655 LSPVSHPISPPGGN
+655 LSPVSHPVSPPGGN
-669 HLTSSSEVKSQAN
+669 HLTSSAEVKSQAN
-682 PIQTTSVHGQIDK
+682 IMQTTTVHGQTYK
-695 QESPGKRPENGCS
+695 QERSEGKRPENGCM
-708 NEQMKSPAHMPAKNP
+708 NKQMKSSPHIPAKNP
-723 FLNGQVNINSTAVK
+723 SLNSQVNMNHSAVK

-752 RQESKQVKTQSLQV
+752 RQESEQVKTPSLQV
-766 KEQIKREDT
+766 KEEVKREDT
-775 SAAKVQVN
+775 STAKVQVT
-783 PLKSSPENT
+783 PLKSSLENT
-792 VANIKS
+792 VANITS
-798 IVMTDS
+798 VVTTES
-804 KPQVYTQVKV
+804 KPKVSTQVKV
-814 PTNIPTHNLQE
+814 PANMPTRSLQE
-825 NYLANGKCQTITQ
+825 NNLTDGKSQTITQ
-838 VAKQEASNQVKT
+838 VAKQEVSNQVKT
-850 ADPVQMNGQATAQGP
+850 PVTVQMNGQATAQGP
-865 RKDITGKKSDI
+865 KKDITVKKSDI
-876 PHANAQRSS
+876 PDANRQGTS
-885 TVTVPQAKTFTQAGR
+885 TVTVPQANTLTQTGG
-900 HTITQ
+900 HMITQ
-905 VKSKEGGNDN
+905 SKVGAKDHQ
-915 LPSSFTSLQ
+915 PSSLTPLP

-930 PLIRLDTLEGKS
+930 PLIHLDTLEGKS
-942 GAAEDSADEVQ
+942 GATEDSADEVQ
-953 YMEVSPVSREELI
+953 YMEVSPVSKEELI
-966 SIPEFSPVNSPQQN
+966 SIPEFSPVHSPQQN
-980 GMNNMCAL
+980 GMSNMRAL

-1026 SKLIPPSS
+1026 SKLIPTNPPAS

>member
-7 NTAASTPTVTKV
+7 NTAVSTTTAVTKV

-26 EKRPQS
+26 EKKPQS
-32 NGHASPIYQKTNQ
+32 NGHASPTYQKTNQ
-45 DSPSIKHTDALTPP
+45 GSPSIKQTDALAPP
-59 TVTEKKTQ
+59 NVTEKKTQ
-67 TNGHASPSRHP
+67 TNGHGSPSRHP
-78 ANTNSH
+78 ANTNAH
-84 AGKQYMEGY
+84 ADMEGY

-110 ERGLAAREQ
+110 EKSLVAREQ

-164 LEEEKERLEALMR
+164 LEEEKERLEAMMR

-193 AWGPNGTAQGDWE
+193 VWGPNGTAQGDWE
-206 NAPPSL
+206 NVPPPL
-212 SAASAHPHDLA
+212 SAASALPHDLA
-223 APSPAAIESGNAHHG
+223 APSPPAIESGN
-238 HLNSMDKLKVNRL
+238 
-251 VTHTHSSLAHCNS
+251 
-264 AAELH
+264 
-269 LSCLRCKVPSSPHRG
+269 VPSSPHRSPYRG

-289 RNNHVPTEES
+289 RNNPVPAEES
-299 SGTLSAPNTPK
+299 SGAASAPNTPK

-327 PVRRAK
+327 PVRQAK
-333 SPADVTRRSAS
+333 SPADVSRRSAS

-378 SDSNRK
+378 SDNNRK
-384 TEDKQ
+384 TQDKKAED
-389 AEIVKSEDPKVGRSL
+389 VKSQDTKEGPD
-404 KAEIH
+404 
-409 QNKSPNNES
+409 NES
-418 LDKAPKMETTV
+418 LDNAPKMETPV
-429 SSTPPPERRTIKI
+429 SGTPPPERRTVKI
-442 ENHINGSKEKK
+442 ENHTNGAKEKK
-453 SVVLENQQK
+453 SIILENQHN
-462 KNEKLETPEKKHPIT
+462 KNDKMETPEKNHTKS
-477 NCNDVTANKCAD
+477 NCNDATTNKCAD
-489 PSPVNSP
+489 PSPVNSA
-496 GRVVAGTTDAEEAS
+496 GKVVAGTTDAEEAS

-533 LEEQEKLKSER
+533 LEEQEKLKSEQ

-554 RQEEKA
+554 RQEEKT

-567 CRHEQERK
+567 CRQEQQQK
-575 KREQEE
+575 QREQEE
-581 KKHKEKELQAQMEK
+581 KKQKERELQAQMEK

-601 IRAQKDAER
+601 LRAQKDAER
-610 QRQKREIFK
+610 HRQEREHFK

-655 LSPVSHPISPPGGN
+655 LSPVSHPVSPPGGN
-669 HLTSSSEVKSQAN
+669 NLTSSAEVKSQASI
-682 PIQTTSVHGQIDK
+682 IQTTPVHSQTYT
-695 QESPGKRPENGCS
+695 QESEGKRSENGYM
-708 NEQMKSPAHMPAKNP
+708 NKQMKSAKNP
-723 FLNGQVNINSTAVK
+723 SLNGQLNIHHTTVK

-742 KVSEENAKTI
+742 KVSEENTKTT
-752 RQESKQVKTQSLQV
+752 RQEVEQLKTQSLQV
-766 KEQIKREDT
+766 KEEVKREDT
-775 SAAKVQVN
+775 STAKVQVT
-783 PLKSSPENT
+783 PLKSLPENT
-792 VANIKS
+792 VANIS
-798 IVMTDS
+798 VVTTDS
-804 KPQVYTQVKV
+804 KPKVSTQEIPANM
-814 PTNIPTHNLQE
+814 PTRSLQE
-825 NYLANGKCQTITQ
+825 NSLPNGKSQTITQ

-850 ADPVQMNGQATAQGP
+850 PVTVQMNGQATAQGP
-865 RKDITGKKSDI
+865 KKEITVKKSDI
-876 PHANAQRSS
+876 RHANGQGTS
-885 TVTVPQAKTFTQAGR
+885 TVSVPQAKTLTQAGG
-900 HTITQ
+900 HIMTQ
-905 VKSKEGGNDN
+905 VKSKEGGKDHPVSSLTP
-915 LPSSFTSLQ
+915 LP

-930 PLIRLDTLEGKS
+930 PLIHLDTLEGKS
-942 GAAEDSADEVQ
+942 GAAEDSGDQVQ
-953 YMEVSPVSREELI
+953 YMEVSPISKEELI
-966 SIPEFSPVNSPQQN
+966 SIPEFSPLNSPQQN
-980 GMNNMCAL
+980 GMSNMRAL

-1026 SKLIPPSS
+1026 SKLIPTNPPNS

>member
-1 MAENAV
+1 MAENPV
-7 NTAASTPTVTKV
+7 NTSTTGERKAANNA

-32 NGHASPIYQKTNQ
+32 NGHASPTYQKNNQ
-45 DSPSIKHTDALTPP
+45 GSPSVKPTDALTPP

-78 ANTNSH
+78 ANAQ
-84 AGKQYMEGY
+84 AGKQYLEGY

-110 ERGLAAREQ
+110 EKSLAAREQ

-193 AWGPNGTAQGDWE
+193 VWGPNGPTQ
-206 NAPPSL
+206 
-212 SAASAHPHDLA
+212 
-223 APSPAAIESGNAHHG
+223 
-238 HLNSMDKLKVNRL
+238 
-251 VTHTHSSLAHCNS
+251 
-264 AAELH
+264 
-269 LSCLRCKVPSSPHRG
+269 VPSSPHRSPYRG

-289 RNNHVPTEES
+289 RNNPVQAEES
-299 SGTLSAPNTPK
+299 SGAVSAPNTPK

-327 PVRRAK
+327 PIRRAK

-360 TVRQYPPSPMKHR
+360 TVRQFPPSPMKHR
-373 PATPV
+373 TAI
-378 SDSNRK
+378 SENSKN

-389 AEIVKSEDPKVGRSL
+389 AEDVKESKFV

-409 QNKSPNNES
+409 QNKSINSEN
-418 LDKAPKMETTV
+418 LDKAAKIQPPIF
-429 SSTPPPERRTIKI
+429 STPPTERRTVKI
-442 ENHINGSKEKK
+442 ECNGTNGAKDKT
-453 SVVLENQQK
+453 SVALENQQK
-462 KNEKLETPEKKHPIT
+462 KNDKTETPEKKHPKS
-477 NCNDVTANKCAD
+477 NCADVTANKSAD
-489 PSPVNSP
+489 ASPVNSA
-496 GRVVAGTTDAEEAS
+496 GKVIAGTTDAEEAS

-520 RVLKEQEE
+520 RLLKEQQE
-528 KQRRE
+528 KQRRD
-533 LEEQEKLKSER
+533 LEEQEKLKSEQ

-554 RQEEKA
+554 RQEERI
-560 RQAEEEK
+560 RQAEQEK
-567 CRHEQERK
+567 CRLEQQQK

-581 KKHKEKELQAQMEK
+581 KKLKEKELQAHMEK

-601 IRAQKDAER
+601 SRAQKNAER
-610 QRQKREIFK
+610 QQQERELSK

-640 RKGDGEMKREDSPEP
+640 RKSDGEMKRDGSPEA
-655 LSPVSHPISPPGGN
+655 LSPVSYPVSPPGSN
-669 HLTSSSEVKSQAN
+669 HLISSAELKSPPHLLQSN
-682 PIQTTSVHGQIDK
+682 SMNGQTYK
-695 QESPGKRPENGCS
+695 QEIAGKRAETGCS
-708 NEQMKSPAHMPAKNP
+708 NEQVKSPSHIPIKKP
-723 FLNGQVNINSTAVK
+723 SPNGQMNTSATAAK

-742 KVSEENAKTI
+742 KVSEESAKTI
-752 RQESKQVKTQSLQV
+752 RQDTEHFRTQSLQP
-766 KEQIKREDT
+766 KED
-775 SAAKVQVN
+775 AKVQI
-783 PLKSSPENT
+783 SPPKCSPIHT
-792 VANIKS
+792 VANINITMTQISSQMKAPPNIPPRSFQENNLTNGKS
-798 IVMTDS
+798 QTLT
-804 KPQVYTQVKV
+804 QVVKQESGTQVKT
-814 PTNIPTHNLQE
+814 PLT
-825 NYLANGKCQTITQ
+825 
-838 VAKQEASNQVKT
+838 
-850 ADPVQMNGQATAQGP
+850 VQMNGQATNQVFK
-865 RKDITGKKSDI
+865 KDITVKKPDI
-876 PHANAQRSS
+876 PHANGQSSS
-885 TVTVPQAKTFTQAGR
+885 TATVPQAKSISQAGGHLITQA
-900 HTITQ
+900 
-905 VKSKEGGNDN
+905 KSKEGGKDSP
-915 LPSSFTSLQ
+915 PSSLTPLP

-930 PLIRLDTLEGKS
+930 PLIHLDTVEGKS
-942 GAAEDSADEVQ
+942 AAADDSADEVQ
-953 YMEVSPVSREELI
+953 YMEVSPVSKEELI

-980 GMNNMCAL
+980 GTSNMRAL

-1026 SKLIPPSS
+1026 SKLLSSNSPAS

>member
-1 MAENAV
+1 MAENTV
-7 NTAASTPTVTKV
+7 NTAVSTTTAVTKV

-26 EKRPQS
+26 EKRPQINS
-32 NGHASPIYQKTNQ
+32 HGSPTYQKTNQ
-45 DSPSIKHTDALTPP
+45 GSPSPKHTDALTPP

-78 ANTNSH
+78 PNTNAL

-110 ERGLAAREQ
+110 EKSLAAREQ

-164 LEEEKERLEALMR
+164 LEEEKERLETLMR
-177 RSLER
+177 KSLER
-182 SLQLEN
+182 SLHLEN

-193 AWGPNGTAQGDWE
+193 AWGPNGTTQGDWE
-206 NAPPSL
+206 NAPPPL
-212 SAASAHPHDLA
+212 SAASALSHDLA
-223 APSPAAIESGNAHHG
+223 APSPAAIESGNA
-238 HLNSMDKLKVNRL
+238 L
-251 VTHTHSSLAHCNS
+251 
-264 AAELH
+264 
-269 LSCLRCKVPSSPHRG
+269 SSPHRLPYRG

-289 RNNHVPTEES
+289 RNNPVPTEES
-299 SGTLSAPNTPK
+299 SRALSAPNTPK

-389 AEIVKSEDPKVGRSL
+389 AEDIRSQDPKEGRSL
-404 KAEIH
+404 KAEI
-409 QNKSPNNES
+409 NPNRSPNSES
-418 LDKAPKMETTV
+418 PDKEPKMETSV
-429 SSTPPPERRTIKI
+429 SSTTPPERRTIKI
-442 ENHINGSKEKK
+442 ENHITGSKEKK
-453 SVVLENQQK
+453 SAVLENQQK
-462 KNEKLETPEKKHPIT
+462 GNEKVETPEKKNPKS
-477 NCNDVTANKCAD
+477 NCNDVTAE
-489 PSPVNSP
+489 PSPLNSP
-496 GRVVAGTTDAEEAS
+496 GKVVPGTTDAEEAS

-533 LEEQEKLKSER
+533 LEEQEKIKSEQI
-544 LKKRQLEERA
+544 KKRQLEERA

-560 RQAEEEK
+560 RQANEEK
-567 CRHEQERK
+567 CRQEQERK

-581 KKHKEKELQAQMEK
+581 KKQKEKELQAQMEK
-595 EKEEAE
+595 EKVEAE
-601 IRAQKDAER
+601 IHAQKDAER
-610 QRQKREIFK
+610 QRQERELFK

-627 QRKKRIE
+627 QRKKRID

-640 RKGDGEMKREDSPEP
+640 RKSDGEMKREDSPEP
-655 LSPVSHPISPPGGN
+655 LSPVSHPISPPGRN
-669 HLTSSSEVKSQAN
+669 HLISNSEVKSQASS
-682 PIQTTSVHGQIDK
+682 IQTTSVHGQTDK
-695 QESPGKRPENGCS
+695 QESSGKRPENGCA
-708 NEQMKSPAHMPAKNP
+708 NEQMNSPAHMPSKNP
-723 FLNGQVNINSTAVK
+723 SLNAHANMNSTAVK
-737 TEEKG
+737 TQEKE

-752 RQESKQVKTQSLQV
+752 RQESKEVKTQSLQM
-766 KEQIKREDT
+766 KEKIKREDA
-775 SAAKVQVN
+775 SAAKVQVT

-804 KPQVYTQVKV
+804 KSQVKA
-814 PTNIPTHNLQE
+814 PANTPTHNNLT
-825 NYLANGKCQTITQ
+825 NGKSQTITQ
-838 VAKQEASNQVKT
+838 VVKQEANIQVKT
-850 ADPVQMNGQATAQGP
+850 PDSVQMNGQTTAQGP
-865 RKDITGKKSDI
+865 MKEITVKKSDI
-876 PHANAQRSS
+876 PHANGQGSS
-885 TVTVPQAKTFTQAGR
+885 TVTVPQANTVPQAGG
-900 HTITQ
+900 HMITQ
-905 VKSKEGGNDN
+905 KPKEGGNHEP
-915 LPSSFTSLQ
+915 PSSLTPLS
-924 ESKPPL
+924 ESKAPL
-930 PLIRLDTLEGKS
+930 PLIRLEGKS
-942 GAAEDSADEVQ
+942 GAADEVQ
-953 YMEVSPVSREELI
+953 YMEVSPVSKEELI

-980 GMNNMCAL
+980 GMSNMRAL

-1016 IEGVCSPGSD
+1016 IEGICSPGAD
-1026 SKLIPPSS
+1026 SKLIPTKPPAS

>member
-7 NTAASTPTVTKV
+7 NTAVSTTTAVTKV

-32 NGHASPIYQKTNQ
+32 NSHASPTYQKTNQ
-45 DSPSIKHTDALTPP
+45 VSPSIKHTDALTPP
-59 TVTEKKTQ
+59 TVTEKKTH
-67 TNGHASPSRHP
+67 NGHASPSPSRHP
-78 ANTNSH
+78 PNTNAL

-110 ERGLAAREQ
+110 EKSLAAREQ

-150 ELRRAAVEEKRRQQ
+150 ELRRAAVEEKRRHQ
-164 LEEEKERLEALMR
+164 LEEEKERLETLMR
-177 RSLER
+177 KSLER

-206 NAPPSL
+206 NAPPPL
-212 SAASAHPHDLA
+212 SAASTLPHDLA
-223 APSPAAIESGNAHHG
+223 VPSPAAIESGN
-238 HLNSMDKLKVNRL
+238 
-251 VTHTHSSLAHCNS
+251 
-264 AAELH
+264 
-269 LSCLRCKVPSSPHRG
+269 VPSSPHRLPYRG

-289 RNNHVPTEES
+289 RNNPVPTEES
-299 SGTLSAPNTPK
+299 NRALSAPNTPK

-373 PATPV
+373 PSTPA

-389 AEIVKSEDPKVGRSL
+389 AEDIRSQDPKEGRSL

-409 QNKSPNNES
+409 QNRSPNNES
-418 LDKAPKMETTV
+418 LDKEPKMETSV
-429 SSTPPPERRTIKI
+429 SSTPPPERRTMKI

-462 KNEKLETPEKKHPIT
+462 KNEKVETPEKKNPKS
-477 NCNDVTANKCAD
+477 NCNDVTAD
-489 PSPVNSP
+489 PSPLNSP
-496 GRVVAGTTDAEEAS
+496 GKAVAGTTDAEEAS

-533 LEEQEKLKSER
+533 LEEQEKIKSEQ

-554 RQEEKA
+554 RLKEKA
-560 RQAEEEK
+560 CQAEEEK
-567 CRHEQERK
+567 CRQEQERK

-581 KKHKEKELQAQMEK
+581 KKQKEKELQAQMEK
-595 EKEEAE
+595 EKEEAD

-610 QRQKREIFK
+610 QQQERELFK

-640 RKGDGEMKREDSPEP
+640 RKSDGEMKREDSPEP
-655 LSPVSHPISPPGGN
+655 LSPVSHPNSPPGHN
-669 HLTSSSEVKSQAN
+669 HLISNAEVKSQAN
-682 PIQTTSVHGQIDK
+682 SIQTTSVHDQTDK
-695 QESPGKRPENGCS
+695 QESPGKPPENGCA
-708 NEQMKSPAHMPAKNP
+708 NEQMKSTAHMPSKNP
-723 FLNGQVNINSTAVK
+723 SSNGHVNMNPTAVK
-737 TEEKG
+737 TQEKE
-742 KVSEENAKTI
+742 KVSEENAKTV
-752 RQESKQVKTQSLQV
+752 RQESEEVKTQSLQM
-766 KEQIKREDT
+766 KEEIKREDA
-775 SAAKVQVN
+775 SAAKVQVT

-804 KPQVYTQVKV
+804 KSQVKA
-814 PTNIPTHNLQE
+814 PANTPTHNMT
-825 NYLANGKCQTITQ
+825 NGKSQTITQ
-838 VAKQEASNQVKT
+838 VDKQEASIQVKT
-850 ADPVQMNGQATAQGP
+850 PDSVQMNGQATAQGP
-865 RKDITGKKSDI
+865 EKEITVKKSDI
-876 PHANAQRSS
+876 PCANGQRSS
-885 TVTVPQAKTFTQAGR
+885 MVTVPQAKTVPQAGG
-900 HTITQ
+900 HMITQ
-905 VKSKEGGNDN
+905 KPKEGGNDDP
-915 LPSSFTSLQ
+915 PSSLTPLP

-930 PLIRLDTLEGKS
+930 PLIRLEGKS
-942 GAAEDSADEVQ
+942 GAADEVQ
-953 YMEVSPVSREELI
+953 YMEVSPVSKEELI

-980 GMNNMCAL
+980 GMNNMRAL

-1026 SKLIPPSS
+1026 SKLIPTNPPAS

>member
-7 NTAASTPTVTKV
+7 NTAASTPTAVTKV

-84 AGKQYMEGY
+84 ADMEGY

-193 AWGPNGTAQGDWE
+193 AWGPNGTAQ
-206 NAPPSL
+206 
-212 SAASAHPHDLA
+212 
-223 APSPAAIESGNAHHG
+223 
-238 HLNSMDKLKVNRL
+238 
-251 VTHTHSSLAHCNS
+251 
-264 AAELH
+264 
-269 LSCLRCKVPSSPHRG
+269 VPSSPHRG

>member
-7 NTAASTPTVTKV
+7 NTAVSTTTAVTKV

-32 NGHASPIYQKTNQ
+32 NDHASPTYQKTNQ
-45 DSPSIKHTDALTPP
+45 GSPSIKHTDALTPP

-78 ANTNSH
+78 PNTNAH
-84 AGKQYMEGY
+84 ADMEGY

-110 ERGLAAREQ
+110 ERSLAAREQ

-130 QYEKTVEERWKRLEE
+130 QYEKTVEERWKRLDE

-193 AWGPNGTAQGDWE
+193 TWGPNGTAQAD
-206 NAPPSL
+206 
-212 SAASAHPHDLA
+212 
-223 APSPAAIESGNAHHG
+223 HG
-238 HLNSMDKLKVNRL
+238 HLNSMDKLKLNRL
-251 VTHTHSSLAHCNS
+251 LTHTHSSLARCNS

-269 LSCLRCKVPSSPHRG
+269 LSCLRCKVPSSPHRSPYRG

-289 RNNHVPTEES
+289 RNNPVPTEES
-299 SGTLSAPNTPK
+299 SGALSAPNTPK

-353 SRTQSPC
+353 NRTQSPC

-373 PATPV
+373 SATPV

-389 AEIVKSEDPKVGRSL
+389 AEDIKSQDPKEGRSL

-418 LDKAPKMETTV
+418 LDKEPKIETSV

-462 KNEKLETPEKKHPIT
+462 KNEKVETPEKKHPKS
-477 NCNDVTANKCAD
+477 NCNDVTAD
-489 PSPVNSP
+489 PSPLNSP
-496 GRVVAGTTDAEEAS
+496 GKVVAGTTDAEEAS
-510 RLLAERRRLA
+510 RLLAEHRRLA

-533 LEEQEKLKSER
+533 LEEQEKLKSEQ

-567 CRHEQERK
+567 SRQEQERK

-581 KKHKEKELQAQMEK
+581 KKQKEKELQAQMEK

-601 IRAQKDAER
+601 VRAQKDAER
-610 QRQKREIFK
+610 QRQERELFK

-640 RKGDGEMKREDSPEP
+640 RRSDGEMKREDSPEP
-655 LSPVSHPISPPGGN
+655 LSPVSHPVSPPGSN
-669 HLTSSSEVKSQAN
+669 HLISNAEDKSQAN
-682 PIQTTSVHGQIDK
+682 SIQTTSVHGQTDK
-695 QESPGKRPENGCS
+695 QESPRKRPENGCA
-708 NEQMKSPAHMPAKNP
+708 NEQMKSPAHLPSKNP
-723 FLNGQVNINSTAVK
+723 SLNGHVNMNSTAVK
-737 TEEKG
+737 TQEKE

-752 RQESKQVKTQSLQV
+752 TQESKQVKTQSLQM
-766 KEQIKREDT
+766 KEEVKREDA
-775 SAAKVQVN
+775 SAAKVQVT

-792 VANIKS
+792 ETNIKS
-798 IVMTDS
+798 IVTTDS
-804 KPQVYTQVKV
+804 KSQVKA
-814 PTNIPTHNLQE
+814 PANTPTHNNLT
-825 NYLANGKCQTITQ
+825 NGKSQTITQ
-838 VAKQEASNQVKT
+838 VAKQEANNQVKT
-850 ADPVQMNGQATAQGP
+850 PDSVQMNGQATAQGP
-865 RKDITGKKSDI
+865 KKEITVKKSDI
-876 PHANAQRSS
+876 PQRSGQGSS
-885 TVTVPQAKTFTQAGR
+885 TVTVPQAKTVPQAGE
-900 HTITQ
+900 HMITQ
-905 VKSKEGGNDN
+905 KPKEGENVN
-915 LPSSFTSLQ
+915 LPSSLTPLP

-942 GAAEDSADEVQ
+942 GAADEVQ
-953 YMEVSPVSREELI
+953 YMEVSPISKEELI

-980 GMNNMCAL
+980 GMNNMRAL

-1016 IEGVCSPGSD
+1016 IEGICSPGSD
-1026 SKLIPPSS
+1026 SKLIPTNPLAS

>member
-1 MAENAV
+1 MAENPV
-7 NTAASTPTVTKV
+7 NTSTTAATNA

-32 NGHASPIYQKTNQ
+32 NGHASPTYQKNNQ
-45 DSPSIKHTDALTPP
+45 GSPSVKPTDALTPP

-78 ANTNSH
+78 ANAQ
-84 AGKQYMEGY
+84 AGKQYLEGY

-110 ERGLAAREQ
+110 EKSLAAREQ

-193 AWGPNGTAQGDWE
+193 VWGPNGPTQGEWE
-206 NAPPSL
+206 NAPPPL
-212 SAASAHPHDLA
+212 LPHDLA
-223 APSPAAIESGNAHHG
+223 APSPAAIESGNACHG
-238 HLNSMDKLKVNRL
+238 HLSMDKVKANRL
-251 VTHTHSSLAHCNS
+251 LTHTHSSLARCNS
-264 AAELH
+264 AAELN
-269 LSCLRCKVPSSPHRG
+269 LSCLRCKVPSSPHRSPYRG

-289 RNNHVPTEES
+289 RNNPVQAEES
-299 SGTLSAPNTPK
+299 SGAVSAPNTPK

-327 PVRRAK
+327 PIRRAK

-360 TVRQYPPSPMKHR
+360 TVRQFPPSPMKHR
-373 PATPV
+373 TAI
-378 SDSNRK
+378 SENSKN

-389 AEIVKSEDPKVGRSL
+389 AEDVKESKFV

-409 QNKSPNNES
+409 QNKSINSEN
-418 LDKAPKMETTV
+418 LDKAAKIQPPIF
-429 SSTPPPERRTIKI
+429 STPPTERRTVKI
-442 ENHINGSKEKK
+442 ECNGTNGAKDKT
-453 SVVLENQQK
+453 SVALENQQK
-462 KNEKLETPEKKHPIT
+462 KNDKTETPEKKHKS
-477 NCNDVTANKCAD
+477 NCADVTANKSAD
-489 PSPVNSP
+489 ASPVNSA
-496 GRVVAGTTDAEEAS
+496 GKVIAGTTDAEEAS

-520 RVLKEQEE
+520 RLLKEQQE
-528 KQRRE
+528 KQRKD
-533 LEEQEKLKSER
+533 LEEQEKLKSEQ

-554 RQEEKA
+554 RQEERI
-560 RQAEEEK
+560 RQAEQEK
-567 CRHEQERK
+567 CRLEQQQK

-581 KKHKEKELQAQMEK
+581 KKLKEKELQAHMEK

-601 IRAQKDAER
+601 SRAQKNAER
-610 QRQKREIFK
+610 QQQERELSK

-640 RKGDGEMKREDSPEP
+640 RKSDGEMKRDGSPEA
-655 LSPVSHPISPPGGN
+655 LSPVSYPVSPPGSN
-669 HLTSSSEVKSQAN
+669 HLISSAELKSPPHLLQSN
-682 PIQTTSVHGQIDK
+682 SMNGQTYK
-695 QESPGKRPENGCS
+695 QEIAGKRAETGCS
-708 NEQMKSPAHMPAKNP
+708 NEQVKSPSHIPIKKP
-723 FLNGQVNINSTAVK
+723 SPNGQMNTSATAAK

-742 KVSEENAKTI
+742 KVSEESAKTI
-752 RQESKQVKTQSLQV
+752 RQDTEHFRTQSLQP
-766 KEQIKREDT
+766 KED
-775 SAAKVQVN
+775 AKVQI
-783 PLKSSPENT
+783 SPPKCSPIHT
-792 VANIKS
+792 VANINITMTQISSQMKAPPNIPPRSFQENNLTNGKS
-798 IVMTDS
+798 QTLT
-804 KPQVYTQVKV
+804 QVVKQESGTQVKT
-814 PTNIPTHNLQE
+814 PLT
-825 NYLANGKCQTITQ
+825 
-838 VAKQEASNQVKT
+838 
-850 ADPVQMNGQATAQGP
+850 VQMNGQATNQVFK
-865 RKDITGKKSDI
+865 KDITVKKPDI
-876 PHANAQRSS
+876 PHANGQSSS
-885 TVTVPQAKTFTQAGR
+885 TATVPQAKSISQAGGHLITQA
-900 HTITQ
+900 
-905 VKSKEGGNDN
+905 KSKEGGKDSP
-915 LPSSFTSLQ
+915 PSSLTPLP

-930 PLIRLDTLEGKS
+930 PLIHLDTVEGKS
-942 GAAEDSADEVQ
+942 AAADDSADEVQ
-953 YMEVSPVSREELI
+953 YMEVSPVSKEELI

-980 GMNNMCAL
+980 GTSNMRAL

-1026 SKLIPPSS
+1026 SKLLSSNSPAS

>member
-7 NTAASTPTVTKV
+7 NTAVSTTTVTKV

-26 EKRPQS
+26 EKKPQS
-32 NGHASPIYQKTNQ
+32 NGHASPTYQKTNQ
-45 DSPSIKHTDALTPP
+45 GSPSIKQNDALAPP

-78 ANTNSH
+78 ANTNAH
-84 AGKQYMEGY
+84 AGKQYVEGY

-110 ERGLAAREQ
+110 EKSLAAREQ

-193 AWGPNGTAQGDWE
+193 VWGPNGTAQGDWE
-206 NAPPSL
+206 NAPPPL
-212 SAASAHPHDLA
+212 SAASALSHDLA
-223 APSPAAIESGNAHHG
+223 APSPPVIESGN
-238 HLNSMDKLKVNRL
+238 
-251 VTHTHSSLAHCNS
+251 
-264 AAELH
+264 
-269 LSCLRCKVPSSPHRG
+269 VPPSPHRSPYRG

-289 RNNHVPTEES
+289 RNNPVPVEES
-299 SGTLSAPNTPK
+299 SGAVSAPSTPK

-353 SRTQSPC
+353 NRTQSPC
-360 TVRQYPPSPMKHR
+360 AVRQYPPSPMKHR

-378 SDSNRK
+378 SDNNRK
-384 TEDKQ
+384 TQDKKAED
-389 AEIVKSEDPKVGRSL
+389 VKSQDPKEG
-404 KAEIH
+404 
-409 QNKSPNNES
+409 PNNES
-418 LDKAPKMETTV
+418 LDKAPKMETPV
-429 SSTPPPERRTIKI
+429 SGTPPPERRTIKT
-442 ENHINGSKEKK
+442 ENHTNGAKEKK

-462 KNEKLETPEKKHPIT
+462 KNDNMETPEKNHSKS
-477 NCNDVTANKCAD
+477 NCNDLTSNKCAD

-496 GRVVAGTTDAEEAS
+496 GKVVTGTTDAEEAS

-533 LEEQEKLKSER
+533 LEEQEKLKSEQ

-554 RQEEKA
+554 RQEEKN

-567 CRHEQERK
+567 CRQEQQQK

-581 KKHKEKELQAQMEK
+581 KRKKEKELQAQMEK

-610 QRQKREIFK
+610 QRQEREHFK

-640 RKGDGEMKREDSPEP
+640 RKSDSEMKREDSPEP
-655 LSPVSHPISPPGGN
+655 LSPVSHPVSPPGGN
-669 HLTSSSEVKSQAN
+669 HLTSSAEVKSQAN
-682 PIQTTSVHGQIDK
+682 IMQTTSVHGQTYK
-695 QESPGKRPENGCS
+695 QESEGKRPENGCI
-708 NEQMKSPAHMPAKNP
+708 NKQMKSSAHIPAKNP
-723 FLNGQVNINSTAVK
+723 SLNSQVNINHSAVK

-752 RQESKQVKTQSLQV
+752 RQESEQVKTQSLQV
-766 KEQIKREDT
+766 KEEVKREDT
-775 SAAKVQVN
+775 STAKVQVT

-792 VANIKS
+792 AANITS
-798 IVMTDS
+798 VVTTDS
-804 KPQVYTQVKV
+804 KPKVSTQVKV
-814 PTNIPTHNLQE
+814 PPNMPTRSLQE
-825 NYLANGKCQTITQ
+825 NNLTDGKNQTITQ
-838 VAKQEASNQVKT
+838 VASNQVKT
-850 ADPVQMNGQATAQGP
+850 PVTVQMNGQATAQGP
-865 RKDITGKKSDI
+865 KKDITVKKSDI
-876 PHANAQRSS
+876 PDANRQGTS
-885 TVTVPQAKTFTQAGR
+885 TVTVPQANTLTQTGG
-900 HTITQ
+900 HMITQ
-905 VKSKEGGNDN
+905 SKEGGKDHQ
-915 LPSSFTSLQ
+915 PSSLTPLP

-930 PLIRLDTLEGKS
+930 PLIHLDTLEGKS

-953 YMEVSPVSREELI
+953 YMEVSPVSKEELI
-966 SIPEFSPVNSPQQN
+966 SIPEFSPMNSPQQN
-980 GMNNMCAL
+980 GMSNMRAL

-1016 IEGVCSPGSD
+1016 IEGICSPGSD
-1026 SKLIPPSS
+1026 SKLIPTNPPAS